1 MSECRNGEIAPK
13 KMTSTESSA
22 SRVRTWQEEADLLL
36 SLLNSFIPER
46 EAVFASS
53 EFFTGKRFYDLCL
66 EHEVRTSEEL
76 ERKLGAEHKNKLL
89 TRNKEQGMNFARRL
103 RELGHK
109 IVLSPVVFDAQN
121 WSGAEYMSFWELVI
135 AKKCHTVYLNEF
147 WQFSDSCVF
156 HYIAGLKN
164 GKKLL
169 DHAGN
174 LVLLDAGRKMILS
187 ATRRLEDF
195 GFDVPNLHEA
205 LLELKSFSSLG

>member
-1 MSECRNGEIAPK
+1 MPAQV
-13 KMTSTESSA
+13 SS
-22 SRVRTWQEEADLLL
+22 SRTRTWQEEADMLL
-36 SLLNSFIPER
+36 SLLNCLVPER

-66 EHEVRTSEEL
+66 ENEVRTPEEL
-76 ERKLGAEHKNKLL
+76 EKKLGPEYKNAILTKNK
-89 TRNKEQGMNFARRL
+89 EHGVSFARRL

-109 IVLSPVVFDAQN
+109 FVLTPVAFHASPTDLSRN
-121 WSGAEYMSFWELVI
+121 WSGNEYMALWDLVI
-135 AKKCHTVYLNEF
+135 TKKCQIVYLNEF

-156 HYIAGLKN
+156 HYIAGLKS

-174 LVLLDAGRKMILS
+174 FLVLDGARKMVLS
-187 ATRRLEDF
+187 ATRRLEDY

-205 LLELKSFSSLG
+205 LSELKAFSSLG